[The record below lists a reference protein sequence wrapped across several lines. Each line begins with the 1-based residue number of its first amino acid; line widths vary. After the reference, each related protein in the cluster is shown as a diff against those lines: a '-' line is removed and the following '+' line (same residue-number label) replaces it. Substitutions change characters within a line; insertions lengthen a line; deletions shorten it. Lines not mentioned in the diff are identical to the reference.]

1 MIKVGLLGFGKTG
14 KEVARELLIDES
26 VQLVC
31 VFKYHDTHIAGKEV
45 GSLLGTEPTGVKISL
60 CNNFK
65 EIIKKSKP
73 DVMID
78 FAAKRSVMHYIDAI
92 VRCSVDI
99 VICSTGYNETQFN
112 MLKKYADKIGIIWAP
127 NITDGINI
135 LSKLS
140 KMVKD
145 SWPEADISII
155 ETHHSEKKGISGTAF
170 KLAEN
175 LRDTEHIKVGRK
187 MDSAREENE
196 IIIHKVRLGGVIGQH
211 QIIFGNP
218 HQTITLTHNTI
229 SRRAFGRG
237 AIRVA
242 HWIHGKKGFY
252 TMDDVMNFN
261 NNSKTSA

>member
-14 KEVARELLIDES
+14 KEVARELLFDES

-31 VFKYHDTHIAGKEV
+31 VFKYHDTYIVGKEV
-45 GSLLGTEPTGVKISL
+45 GSLLGVEPVGVKISL
-60 CNNFK
+60 CNNYE

-78 FAAKRSVMHYIDAI
+78 FAAKRSVMHYMDAM
-92 VRCSVDI
+92 VRCSIDM

-140 KMVKD
+140 KMIKN

-155 ETHHSEKKGISGTAF
+155 EIHHSGKKGISGTAL

-175 LRDTEHIKVGRK
+175 LRDTEHIKVGRRI
-187 MDSAREENE
+187 DSAREENE

-211 QIIFGNP
+211 QIVFGNP
-218 HQTITLTHNTI
+218 YQSITLTHNTI

-237 AIRVA
+237 AIRAA
-242 HWIHGKKGFY
+242 HWVHGKKGFY
-252 TMDDVMNFN
+252 TMDDVI
-261 NNSKTSA
+261 SL